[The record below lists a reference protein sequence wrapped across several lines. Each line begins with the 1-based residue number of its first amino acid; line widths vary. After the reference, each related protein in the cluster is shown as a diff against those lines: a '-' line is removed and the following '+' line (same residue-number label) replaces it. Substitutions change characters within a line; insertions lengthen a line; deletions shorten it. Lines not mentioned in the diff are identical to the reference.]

1 MSKEIPA
8 AENTDD
14 EYKLLLEERDSLQ
27 LRLRNYTNIQ
37 QKLISA
43 NQIID
48 KKLENYKRLNS
59 YIKILVEA
67 TSNQVFK
74 SKIPEV
80 IVDVFNFESSMVV
93 YTEQNHLAIYSEGL
107 DNSSHPSNENI
118 FLAIDE
124 CTKKY
129 DSRKPFFIKREE
141 LETEPALNNFDRI
154 LVVKF
159 NSIDENYR
167 FFLLGFVSK
176 KASSNYET
184 MNSEELL
191 MFDNFSEQMFSILGQ
206 NIYKINLTR
215 EKEKYVSIIDNLNL
229 GLLELDGQDK
239 IKMPNQCFCEIFD
252 HTKEELIGK
261 NASEILFDNY
271 SKDGVNNGKTSFKTN
286 LSDIQEIQISTPKKR
301 KRDLLVASA
310 PSYDSNGD
318 INGSI
323 GIYLDITKNKELE
336 YDLLN
341 SNIELKKINS
351 ELDTFVYRVTHDLR
365 TPVLSIIGLIDLIKH
380 NTEKTIFENITL
392 LNFVTESTQRL
403 DKTIQEILYYS
414 RNARLN
420 LDIKTIN
427 IRDTVTN
434 IYNDMRYSTNTMV
447 ELEANFNS
455 VSNIVTDVYR
465 FETIIKNIINN
476 AIKYS
481 NPNAKNPYIK
491 FNIEETKNKYIINI
505 SDNGQGIKKEH
516 VDKIFNMFFR
526 GTSNSVGTGLGL
538 FIVKEVVERLMGEIK
553 VTSTLNEGTTF
564 MIQLPKKYKDE
575 AKKNNV
581 D

>member
-1 MSKEIPA
+1 MSKEIQA
-8 AENTDD
+8 AENGD
-14 EYKLLLEERDSLQ
+14 EKYRLLLEERDSLH

-59 YIKILVEA
+59 YTKILVEA
-67 TSNQVFK
+67 TSIQVFK
-74 SKIPEV
+74 SKIPEA

-93 YTEQNHLAIYSEGL
+93 YTEQNQIDVYSEGL
-107 DNSSHPSNENI
+107 NDSTHPSKKNI

-124 CTKKY
+124 CTKNY
-129 DSRKPFFIKREE
+129 DSRKPFFITSEE
-141 LETEPALNNFDRI
+141 FDTEPALNDFDRI

-159 NSIDENYR
+159 NSIDENYK
-167 FFLLGFVSK
+167 FFLFGFVSK
-176 KASSNYET
+176 KASSNYEA

-206 NIYKINLTR
+206 NIYKTNLTR

-252 HTKEELIGK
+252 YTKEALIGK

-271 SKDGVNNGKTSFKTN
+271 SKDGVNKKKESFKTN
-286 LSDIQEIQISTPKKR
+286 FSDIQEIQIYTPKKQ

-310 PSYDSNGD
+310 PSYDSNGE

-336 YDLLN
+336 YNLLN

-365 TPVLSIIGLIDLIKH
+365 TPVLSIIGLIDLIRLDS
-380 NTEKTIFENITL
+380 EKTITENISL
-392 LNFVTESTQRL
+392 INLVSESTQRL
-403 DKTIQEILYYS
+403 DKTIQDILYYS
-414 RNARLN
+414 RNARLS
-420 LDIKTIN
+420 LEIKTIN
-427 IRDTVTN
+427 IRETVKN
-434 IYNDMRYSTNTMV
+434 IYDDMRFSTNTMI

-455 VSNIVTDVYR
+455 VSNIVTDIYR

-476 AIKYS
+476 AVKYS
-481 NPNAKNPYIK
+481 NPNIKNPFIK
-491 FNIEETKNKYIINI
+491 FNIEENNNSYIINI
-505 SDNGQGIKKEH
+505 SDNGQGIKEEH

-526 GTSNSVGTGLGL
+526 ATSNSVGTGLGL
-538 FIVKEVVERLMGEIK
+538 FIVKEAVEKLKGEIK
-553 VTSTLNEGTTF
+553 VTSKLNEGTTF
-564 MIQLPKKYKDE
+564 IIQLPKIYKDE
-575 AKKNNV
+575 AK
-581 D
+581 

>member
-1 MSKEIPA
+1 MSKAMQA
-8 AENTDD
+8 AENRDD
-14 EYKLLLEERDSLQ
+14 EYRLLLEERDSLQ
-27 LRLRNYTNIQ
+27 LRLINYTNIQ

-59 YIKILVEA
+59 YIKTLVEA
-67 TSNQVFK
+67 TSIQVFK
-74 SKIPEV
+74 SKIPEA
-80 IVDVFNFESSMVV
+80 IVDVFNFESAMVV
-93 YTEQNHLAIYSEGL
+93 YTDQNHLAVYSEGL
-107 DNSSHPSNENI
+107 NNGSYPSEEKI

-124 CTKKY
+124 CTKTY
-129 DSRKPFFIKREE
+129 DSRKPYCIKREE
-141 LETEPALNNFDRI
+141 LETEPALNDFDRI

-159 NSIDENYR
+159 NNIDENYK
-167 FFLLGFVSK
+167 FFLFGFVSK
-176 KASSNYET
+176 KAASNYERLD
-184 MNSEELL
+184 SEELL

-206 NIYKINLTR
+206 NIYKSNLTR

-252 HTKEELIGK
+252 YPKEALIGK
-261 NASEILFDNY
+261 NASEVLFDNY
-271 SKDGVNNGKTSFKTN
+271 SKDGVNKGKGSFKTN
-286 LSDIQEIQISTPKKR
+286 FSDIQEIQIVTPKKQ

-336 YDLLN
+336 YNLLN

-365 TPVLSIIGLIDLIKH
+365 TPVLSIIGLIDLIKLD
-380 NTEKTIFENITL
+380 TEKTISENITL
-392 LNFVTESTQRL
+392 INLVSESTQRL

-420 LDIKTIN
+420 LEIKTIN

-434 IYNDMRYSTNTMV
+434 IYNDMRFSTNTMI

-455 VSNIVTDVYR
+455 VSNIVTDIYR

-476 AIKYS
+476 AVKYS
-481 NPNAKNPYIK
+481 NPDIKNPYIK
-491 FNIEETKNKYIINI
+491 FNIEENENNYIITI

-538 FIVKEVVERLMGEIK
+538 FIVKEAVEKLMGEIK
-553 VTSTLNEGTTF
+553 VTSILNEGTTF
-564 MIQLPKKYKDE
+564 IIQLPKKYKNE
-575 AKKNNV
+575 A
-581 D
+581 

>member
-1 MSKEIPA
+1 MSKEIQA
-8 AENTDD
+8 AENGD
-14 EYKLLLEERDSLQ
+14 EKYRLLLEERDSLH

-59 YIKILVEA
+59 YTKILVEA
-67 TSNQVFK
+67 TSMQVFK
-74 SKIPEV
+74 SKIPEA

-93 YTEQNHLAIYSEGL
+93 YTEQNQIAIYSEGL
-107 DNSSHPSNENI
+107 NDSSYPIKENI

-124 CTKKY
+124 CTKNY

-141 LETEPALNNFDRI
+141 LDTEPALNDFDRI

-159 NSIDENYR
+159 NSIDENYK
-167 FFLLGFVSK
+167 FFLFGFVSK
-176 KASSNYET
+176 KASFNYEE

-206 NIYKINLTR
+206 NIYKSNLTR

-252 HTKEELIGK
+252 YSKEELIGK
-261 NASEILFDNY
+261 NASEVLFDNY
-271 SKDGVNNGKTSFKTN
+271 SKDGINKGKTSFKTN
-286 LSDIQEIQISTPKKR
+286 FADRQEIQIHTPKKQ

-310 PSYDSNGD
+310 PSYDSNGE

-336 YDLLN
+336 YNLLN

-365 TPVLSIIGLIDLIKH
+365 TPVLSIIGLIDLIKLDS
-380 NTEKTIFENITL
+380 EKTISENISL
-392 LNFVTESTQRL
+392 LNLVSESTQRL
-403 DKTIQEILYYS
+403 DKTIQDILYYS

-420 LDIKTIN
+420 LEIKTIN
-427 IRDTVTN
+427 IRDTVNN
-434 IYNDMRYSTNTMV
+434 IFDDMRFSTITMI

-455 VSNIVTDVYR
+455 VSNIVTDIYR

-476 AIKYS
+476 AVKYS
-481 NPNAKNPYIK
+481 NPNIKNPFIK
-491 FNIEETKNKYIINI
+491 FNIEENENSYIINI
-505 SDNGQGIKKEH
+505 SDNGQGIKSEH

-538 FIVKEVVERLMGEIK
+538 FIVKEAVEKLKGEIK
-553 VTSTLNEGTTF
+553 VTSKFNEGTTF
-564 MIQLPKKYKDE
+564 TLQLPKKYKNE
-575 AKKNNV
+575 TT
-581 D
+581 